1 MKRLREIGF
10 LCRNS
15 SFFKEHDMIGSSL
28 LFVNDESQANIW
40 MIDLPWDILDI
51 EVMTVETQHAGKVF
65 PGTIQGIRQF
75 LEEKGYVH
83 VYTVAGHSG
92 RDVALTEK

>member
-40 MIDLPWDILDI
+40 MIDFAKTTRMEPSSMKTSGENGYLTGLNNLISFI
-51 EVMTVETQHAGKVF
+51 ENVRV
-65 PGTIQGIRQF
+65 
-75 LEEKGYVH
+75 
-83 VYTVAGHSG
+83 
-92 RDVALTEK
+92 

>member
-40 MIDLPWDILDI
+40 MIDFAKTARTESCNINLGSGENGYLTGLNNLISFI
-51 EVMTVETQHAGKVF
+51 ENVNV
-65 PGTIQGIRQF
+65 
-75 LEEKGYVH
+75 
-83 VYTVAGHSG
+83 
-92 RDVALTEK
+92 